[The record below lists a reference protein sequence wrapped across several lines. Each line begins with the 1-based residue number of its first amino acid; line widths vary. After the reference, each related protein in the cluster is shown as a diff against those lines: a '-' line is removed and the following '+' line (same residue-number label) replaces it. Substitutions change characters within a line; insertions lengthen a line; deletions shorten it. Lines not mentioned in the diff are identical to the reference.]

1 MTSYPTPWEKAGK
14 TLTAIRQLVS
24 IRNCL
29 RLNCRSVC
37 LTGEQNP
44 ACHSDFLPP
53 SNPYRPHALQSSVLS
68 PEFPVGPLSRIAS
81 PPLMLRVVPLKSSQS
96 DGNLGMICQLN
107 DPRFQAEGSCIGRLE
122 VGSCSGHSGGRQ
134 NQGVMEVDRK

>member
-14 TLTAIRQLVS
+14 TLTAIRQLGR

-44 ACHSDFLPP
+44 ACHSDFLSP
-53 SNPYRPHALQSSVLS
+53 SNPYRPLGLQSSVLS
-68 PEFPVGPLSRIAS
+68 GEFLACVLEINLRSSAHSRFLAQPPGPL
-81 PPLMLRVVPLKSSQS
+81 
-96 DGNLGMICQLN
+96 N
-107 DPRFQAEGSCIGRLE
+107 F
-122 VGSCSGHSGGRQ
+122 
-134 NQGVMEVDRK
+134 

>member
-14 TLTAIRQLVS
+14 TLTAIRQLGS

-29 RLNCRSVC
+29 RLNCRSAC

-53 SNPYRPHALQSSVLS
+53 SNPYRPLELQSSARNSAVQCSKVQDLTGCVQIVQAVQS
-68 PEFPVGPLSRIAS
+68 
-81 PPLMLRVVPLKSSQS
+81 LRSV
-96 DGNLGMICQLN
+96 
-107 DPRFQAEGSCIGRLE
+107 QAVR
-122 VGSCSGHSGGRQ
+122 
-134 NQGVMEVDRK
+134 